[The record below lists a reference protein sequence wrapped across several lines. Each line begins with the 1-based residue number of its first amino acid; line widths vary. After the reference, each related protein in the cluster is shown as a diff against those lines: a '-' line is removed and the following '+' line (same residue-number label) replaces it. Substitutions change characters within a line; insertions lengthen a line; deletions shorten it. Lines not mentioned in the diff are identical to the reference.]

1 MRQQFT
7 ASTSQLATRSGS
19 PENIDAALGSLESGK
34 ERALVATTADAWAR
48 GDLEKMERYASW
60 CDCFKTP
67 EEEEDFFR
75 YVLTD
80 RNAAMATKI
89 EQVHADGKRVF
100 AAVGALHMIG
110 EKGLPALLAARGFQ
124 VTRVLFA
131 ERQ

>member
-1 MRQQFT
+1 M
-7 ASTSQLATRSGS
+7 
-19 PENIDAALGSLESGK
+19 D
-34 ERALVATTADAWAR
+34 
-48 GDLEKMERYASW
+48 RYASW

-80 RNAAMATKI
+80 RNAVMAITI
-89 EQVHADGKRVF
+89 EQVHASGKRVF
-100 AAVGALHMIG
+100 AVGALHMVG